1 MKTRNPWN
9 VAVTVP
15 ALALTL
21 ALGVLLALAGCT
33 DSNTLTAD
41 IKTQAQAN
49 EKVKFGGYKTY
60 YWFESDGAV
69 DDQLGRWKETGL
81 DIPAE
86 VKFLIDRELRAR
98 GFTQVN
104 EDPDLFVGFFV
115 SATIDHF
122 KQVERRGGKVP
133 AVEGAGEG
141 SVVIELID
149 ADTEQTVWVGVAKG
163 EAQTGRT
170 AEEVRTRL
178 EYIVTKLI
186 EQLPRE

>member
-1 MKTRNPWN
+1 MNNGNPSWQIL
-9 VAVTVP
+9 VAASFVT
-15 ALALTL
+15 ALGLALP
-21 ALGVLLALAGCT
+21 GCT

-41 IKTQAQAN
+41 IKTQVQAS
-49 EKVKFGGYKTY
+49 EKVKFSGYKTY

-69 DDQLGRWKETGL
+69 DDELGRWKGTDL

-98 GFTQVN
+98 GFTEVK
-104 EDPDLFVGFFV
+104 EEPDLFVGFFV

-141 SVVIELID
+141 SVVIEVID
-149 ADTEQTVWVGVAKG
+149 AETERTVWVGVARG

-170 AEEVRTRL
+170 DEEMRARL
-178 EYIVTKLI
+178 EHIVTKLI